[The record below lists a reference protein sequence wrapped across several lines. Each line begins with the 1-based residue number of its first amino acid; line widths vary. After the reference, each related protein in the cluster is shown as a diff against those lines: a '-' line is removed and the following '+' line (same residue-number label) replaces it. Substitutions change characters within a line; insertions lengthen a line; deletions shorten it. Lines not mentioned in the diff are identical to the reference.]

1 MCTTAGNTRQEK
13 EYRGKYRKI
22 CYSSD
27 TKKTP
32 KKERRFKNLAE
43 MNNHILT
50 KRYGKIFAKRVAER
64 IKKQRKIHQPA
75 ENKLPI

>member
-1 MCTTAGNTRQEK
+1 M
-13 EYRGKYRKI
+13 
-22 CYSSD
+22 D
-27 TKKTP
+27 TKNTP
-32 KKERRFKNLAE
+32 KKQKRNRFKSLAE

-50 KRYGKIFAKRVAER
+50 KKYGEAFAKRVAER